1 MRRPLFL
8 LACAVALLVPL
19 LAGCPRV
26 VRPTR
31 PFDDAV
37 RALDAHAALRARVR
51 SLRAEARADQRGP
64 EGRIRGTLLMFV
76 ERPDRVRVDVMTQFG
91 PAAVLTSDG
100 ARFALSDLRERVY
113 LAGRACAS
121 NIARLVAMPLTGADF
136 GQLLLGGTPRID
148 FARAAIRVDPDDGRY
163 RVVLAGRDGGRQEI
177 DFALNAADADAPP
190 EAQRLRLVRTE
201 MFDPRGATLWRV
213 TYDDYRVVRAGALG
227 VAMPF
232 VVNFEHP
239 GRGAELRLRFEE
251 IAVNVDV
258 PEGAFAQTPA
268 PGLTVREAGCDED
281 VVAPTESEEQGD
293 LREDDQAADE

>member
-1 MRRPLFL
+1 MRRPLSTF
-8 LACAVALLVPL
+8 AFAVALLVPL
-19 LAGCPRV
+19 LAGCPHI

-37 RALDAHAALRARVR
+37 RALDTHDALRARVR

-64 EGRIRGTLLMFV
+64 DGRIRGTLLMFV

-100 ARFALSDLRERVY
+100 ARFALSDLRERVF
-113 LAGRACAS
+113 LSGRACAS

-136 GQLLLGGTPRID
+136 GQLLLGGTPRIA
-148 FARAAIRVDPDDGRY
+148 FSRATIRVDPDDGRY

-177 DFALNAADADAPP
+177 DLAVPEADADAPP
-190 EAQRLRLVRTE
+190 ELQRLRLMRTE
-201 MFDPRGATLWRV
+201 MFDARGATLWRV

-227 VAMPF
+227 VAMPYE
-232 VVNFEHP
+232 VNFEHP

-268 PGLTVREAGCDED
+268 PGLEVRVAGCDED
-281 VVAPTESEEQGD
+281 GVGPVESGETGAV
-293 LREDDQAADE
+293 REDDQAAHE